1 MNTLSTDATPSNE
14 EALMRDWLADYIH
27 ENVDFNASSRNEEYL
42 KLRDYVADATA
53 SPVEMVTVDKMTEG
67 GKLYFKLKVMARD
80 ERAKSRMEDI
90 KLIEFEHYSHMEKV
104 RANAHAALH
113 YAKQIHA
120 DRPKVTVMRKDGC
133 KFTCS
138 SEFKAITA
146 IQKNAYY
153 NRYQKSNLNYQASIE
168 TKDTEHLTTV
178 V

>member
-27 ENVDFNASSRNEEYL
+27 ENVDFNAASRNEEYL
-42 KLRDYVADATA
+42 KLRDYVADATC
-53 SPVEMVTVDKMTEG
+53 SPVEMVSVDKTTEG
-67 GKLYFKLKVMARD
+67 GKLFFKLKVMARD
-80 ERAKSRMEDI
+80 ERAKDRMVDI
-90 KLIEFEHYSHMEKV
+90 KLIELEKYSHMEKM
-104 RANAHAALH
+104 RANAHAALD
-113 YAKQIHA
+113 YAKSVMA
-120 DRPKVTVMRKDGC
+120 DRPQVTVIRKDGC

-153 NRYQKSNLNYQASIE
+153 NRYQKASLNYQASIE
-168 TKDTEHLTTV
+168 TKDTDHLTTV

>member
-1 MNTLSTDATPSNE
+1 
-14 EALMRDWLADYIH
+14 MRDWLADYIH

-42 KLRDYVADATA
+42 KLRDFVADATC
-53 SPVEMVTVDKMTEG
+53 SPVELVNVDKNTQG
-67 GKLYFKLKVMARD
+67 GKLYFKMKVMARD
-80 ERAKSRMEDI
+80 ERAKARMVDI
-90 KLIEFEHYSHMEKV
+90 KLLELNYSHMNKQ
-104 RANAHAALH
+104 RANAYAALD
-113 YAKQIHA
+113 YAKAVMA
-120 DRPKVTVMRKDGC
+120 DRPQVTVMRKDGC
-133 KFTCS
+133 KFTCC